1 MKNIK
6 FISLVNLI
14 MDREVVTELIQ
25 KDLNTEN
32 LVKEL
37 QQILEGEKREK
48 ILQDFELLREKLG
61 GKGASDHAA
70 EIIVKS

>member
-1 MKNIK
+1 
-6 FISLVNLI
+6 

-25 KDLNTEN
+25 NELNTEN

-37 QQILEGEKREK
+37 KLVLEGEPRQKM
-48 ILQDFELLREKLG
+48 LNDFELLREKLG

-70 EIIVKS
+70 HLIVKG